1 MGQMIAY
8 CFASGHIQFG
18 THVPDGAIGIASG
31 DRKKVL
37 ENIGETA
44 QLSRVNNET
53 LLVPGMPEAPSQR
66 DGLTALARYIQELG
80 KRNEPGFRA
89 MGA

>member
-37 ENIGETA
+37 DIIA
-44 QLSRVNNET
+44 SSARLSRVDNQT
-53 LLVPGMPEAPSQR
+53 LFVPGMPEAACQR
-66 DGLTALARYIQELG
+66 DGLAALAQYIQRLG
-80 KRNEPGFRA
+80 KQNEPGFRA